1 MDRSK
6 LNISFDKI
14 IHERARLLILS
25 YLASNAEKRIP
36 FNELKE
42 NLELTAGNLSV
53 QLKNLEEAGYL
64 KIHKKIKDN
73 KPETSVSLTP
83 DGLAALMDY
92 LQQMEGLIN
101 KVKTTR
107 ED

>member
-25 YLASNAEKRIP
+25 YLASSTEKRIP
-36 FNELKE
+36 FNEIKDS
-42 NLELTAGNLSV
+42 LELTAGNLSV
-53 QLKNLEEAGYL
+53 QLKNLEEAGYI

-83 DGLAALMDY
+83 DGLEALMEY
-92 LQQMEGLIN
+92 LQQMEGLIS
-101 KVKTTR
+101 KVKTIR